1 MTVPPST
8 SLHIHK
14 CEENRLLPHFR
25 CVQLNATPLILKNS
39 SFGLFSSVHKV
50 LREYE
55 IKDAHTQKEKE
66 AAIFH
71 KDLFSVNLNAHK

>member
-1 MTVPPST
+1 M
-8 SLHIHK
+8 
-14 CEENRLLPHFR
+14 
-25 CVQLNATPLILKNS
+25 
-39 SFGLFSSVHKV
+39 

-71 KDLFSVNLNAHK
+71 KDLFSVNLNAHKIADDDLFYWTNIYPLISTHF